1 MLVYRVEVFCLENV
15 PFPGYLRLAEV
26 GNLQSDRRCFSKKSV
41 HMFRGD
47 QVIAPSILETGCL
60 GLPIHTHHSLGFS
73 QMLDSSLDEPSF
85 GIPSLHFI
93 TTIIN
98 NNNNYYYCCCCCYN
112 CMHDKLLQLC
122 PTLFDPMDCSLTGS
136 SVHGILQA
144 NTGVGCHFQGIFLTQ
159 GSKPRLLKSPAFA
172 DRFFATCYNY
182 GVAIPTA

>member
-1 MLVYRVEVFCLENV
+1 
-15 PFPGYLRLAEV
+15 
-26 GNLQSDRRCFSKKSV
+26 
-41 HMFRGD
+41 
-47 QVIAPSILETGCL
+47 
-60 GLPIHTHHSLGFS
+60 
-73 QMLDSSLDEPSF
+73 MLDSSLDEPSF

-182 GVAIPTA
+182 GVAIPTAWGLLIGKNSQSVREAAAYTSIYKYCVINVRTREHRLLGTLMSLEEASWVPMKFQAERTAHAK